1 MKRRDRNTFTDE
13 ELDELGSYFVSEGL
27 FYSRGVNFEQFI
39 HHPDLFGYELPI
51 SEIAEIE
58 ECCF

>member
-1 MKRRDRNTFTDE
+1 MRRRDRTTFTDE

-39 HHPDLFGYELPI
+39 YHPDLFGYEVPI
-51 SEIAEIE
+51 SEIEE
-58 ECCF
+58 MECCF